1 MTPIQKAKIQAFCQD
16 KILSD
21 TIREVFWDAFMNPQ
35 IPSDKV
41 LDVQLLAAS
50 RLALGFLNDV
60 FKKLESI
67 GASTEGKEDKDLTN
81 IAL

>member
-21 TIREVFWDAFMNPQ
+21 TIREVFWDAFMHPVV
-35 IPSDKV
+35 PSDKV
-41 LDVQLLAAS
+41 LDVQFLAAS
-50 RLALGFLNDV
+50 RLSLDFLNQA

-67 GASTEGKEDKDLTN
+67 GTPEEKEEKELTN